1 MARAV
6 KNSNPGVSK
15 RSRSK
20 KSTEKVIYTMILI
33 IASPDNQSSSDTRS
47 GGGGDGGRGT
57 RGAVSP
63 FLTTSPDGARGVG
76 TGSGRFVSATVS
88 PLGGAEKLKS
98 FHALFD
104 RNLRISSSSPA
115 KDAVCL
121 DIRASRQVCG
131 CAAASES
138 WNSSAMDAAV
148 DP

>member
-1 MARAV
+1 MTFAKPQRPSLAIKPARNARLDPFDARDFAA
-6 KNSNPGVSK
+6 SNLV
-15 RSRSK
+15 
-20 KSTEKVIYTMILI
+20 TEKVIYTMILI

-63 FLTTSPDGARGVG
+63 FFTTSPDGARGVG

-88 PLGGAEKLKS
+88 PLGGAENEKS

-104 RNLRISSSSPA
+104 RNLLISSSSPA

-121 DIRASRQVCG
+121 DIRASREV
-131 CAAASES
+131 
-138 WNSSAMDAAV
+138 
-148 DP
+148 